1 MWQTVKFS
9 FMTPLDE
16 GKFPRHYCGVDQR
29 LSHEAHNL
37 GIVGSSPTPATNN
50 NNNFYKIEGLNWTE
64 IA

>member
-1 MWQTVKFS
+1 
-9 FMTPLDE
+9 MTPLDE

-50 NNNFYKIEGLNWTE
+50 NNFYKIEGLNWIE